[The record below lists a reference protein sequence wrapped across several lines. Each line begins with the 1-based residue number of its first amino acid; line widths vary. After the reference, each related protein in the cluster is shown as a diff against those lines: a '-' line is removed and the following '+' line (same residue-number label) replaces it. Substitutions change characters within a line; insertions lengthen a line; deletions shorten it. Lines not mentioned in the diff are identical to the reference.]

1 MLSLSLSWLLTDSSD
16 RTWVL
21 AFADCDG
28 GLYLYGS
35 CRIFDQPRRKSRTGV
50 CMASE
55 SHTGRYFS
63 KNSSNGARKELIRCG
78 NDASYK
84 TDHIWV
90 HA

>member
-1 MLSLSLSWLLTDSSD
+1 MALETDSSD

-28 GLYLYGS
+28 GLYVYGS

-63 KNSSNGARKELIRCG
+63 KDSSNGARKELIRCG
-78 NDASYK
+78 IDASYK